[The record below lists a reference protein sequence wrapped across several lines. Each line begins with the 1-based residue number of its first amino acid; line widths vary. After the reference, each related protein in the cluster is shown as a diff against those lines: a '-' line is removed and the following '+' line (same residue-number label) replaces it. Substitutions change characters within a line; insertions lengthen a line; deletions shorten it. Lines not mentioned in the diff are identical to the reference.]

1 MDKYTPTH
9 LLDIQQ
15 NIHTITDAADRA
27 ADKLE
32 RSTAYRDQLH
42 PWHSSAVA
50 TYNRLVSILLDLQGL
65 EV

>member
-42 PWHSSAVA
+42 SSAVA